1 MKKILLLATLLIGA
15 CASENE
21 QSVREVVFH
30 VEGMYCESCVGA
42 VTNEMNRMDGVQNV
56 QVTLADS
63 TVVFRVPEN
72 REPSHDEIRKAIE
85 DLGYKVHFDLNSP

>member
-1 MKKILLLATLLIGA
+1 MKKLVLLATLMIGA
-15 CASENE
+15 CASDNE

-42 VTNEMNRMDGVQNV
+42 VTNEMNRMDGVQGV

-63 TVVFRVPEN
+63 TVVFQVREDQ
-72 REPSHDEIRKAIE
+72 EPSQDQIRKAIE